1 MALTQLEK
9 DCIDD
14 VHGHLIA
21 KVAKR
26 KELTTQEQSDL
37 DDIKHGDDAARQAVV
52 TSWINNHGIPMVDG
66 EIASIDA
73 AIADL
78 NTRKTAL
85 QTKKT
90 DIEAYVA

>member
-14 VHGHLIA
+14 VHDHLMT
-21 KVAKR
+21 KVRRGGA
-26 KELTTQEQSDL
+26 LTAQEQSDL
-37 DDIKHGDDAARQAVV
+37 DDIKHGDDPARQAVV
-52 TSWINNHGIPMVDG
+52 TSWINNHGIAMVDG